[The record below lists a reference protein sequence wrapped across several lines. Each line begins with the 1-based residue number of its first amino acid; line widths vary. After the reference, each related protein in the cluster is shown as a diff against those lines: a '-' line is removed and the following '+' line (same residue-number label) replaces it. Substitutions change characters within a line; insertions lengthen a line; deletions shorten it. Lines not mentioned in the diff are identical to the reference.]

1 MAFLKKLLQANLRQ
15 CLVIS
20 SRCAF
25 LRQNVFYRPIFFSR
39 VFSLQAQDFSQN
51 TTSKSIFNITEKSG
65 KRSVSR
71 NDPIVTIAKQIGESI
86 RGIRSKSE
94 TLDNYN
100 KCKRTGVLSDGD
112 VVRVL
117 VRLAKSNNHKKYNR
131 DETNAVELYE
141 ALLNDIKKNSS
152 QLKEFQLA
160 DTIWSL
166 GKLDITDSEWFD
178 YFGSIIESKQDLKAF
193 SNADLAMILWGH
205 GKTNN
210 AAPILFSHIQKE
222 ILRRDAEKFTTRE
235 LCQIVWSFARVMRAS
250 AKLFAAVRK
259 VIQERDIAEFNNQ
272 DLIMLMWAYSEAG
285 VNVKPLF
292 RYFKFELLNSKR
304 LSEYGTKDLSVILW
318 SFSNQ
323 GIKAQDLFAAV
334 EREILTRPRIYF
346 DDQSLVIIAWSY
358 ANTDNKSPR
367 LFQLLEKQLLS
378 IELSGWSL
386 HRLARIL
393 WSFTKTGFL
402 NKKLLQKISNAML
415 FQDFADLSQ
424 ISLEEV
430 VYTLQFCE
438 HAVSPKLV
446 SAVEAELMKRAKEI

>member
-1 MAFLKKLLQANLRQ
+1 MAFFKKLLQSNLRQ
-15 CLVIS
+15 CLAFS
-20 SRCAF
+20 PRCSF
-25 LRQNVFYRPIFFSR
+25 LHQNVFSRPLFFSNYFR
-39 VFSLQAQDFSQN
+39 IQAQSFSQN
-51 TTSKSIFNITEKSG
+51 TTPKSIFNITEKSG
-65 KRSVSR
+65 KKSFSR
-71 NDPIVTIAKQIGESI
+71 NDPVVTIAKQIEESV

-94 TLDNYN
+94 ALENYA
-100 KCKRTGVLSDGD
+100 KYKSTGVLSDGD
-112 VVRVL
+112 FVRVL
-117 VRLAKSNNHKKYNR
+117 VRLAKSNDHTKYKR
-131 DETNAVELYE
+131 DKNNAVQLYE
-141 ALLNDIKKNSS
+141 GLLNDIKNKSS
-152 QLKEFQLA
+152 QLKEFELA
-160 DTIWSL
+160 DIIWSL
-166 GKLDITDSEWFD
+166 GKLDITDPEWFA
-178 YFGSIIESKQDLKAF
+178 YFGSIIESKQDFKAF

-205 GKTNN
+205 GKTNI

-222 ILRRDAEKFTTRE
+222 ILRRDAKEFTTRE

-259 VIQERDIAEFNNQ
+259 DIQERDITEFNNQ
-272 DLIMLMWAYSEAG
+272 DLIMLMWAYSEEG

-292 RYFKFELLNSKR
+292 RFFKSELLNSKR

-323 GIKAQDLFAAV
+323 RIKAQDLFAAV
-334 EREILTRPRIYF
+334 EREILTRPKLYF

-367 LFQLLEKQLLS
+367 LFQLIEKQLMS
-378 IELSGWSL
+378 IDLGGWSL

-402 NKKLLQKISNAML
+402 NKKFLQKISNAML

-424 ISLEEV
+424 NSLDEV
-430 VYTLQFCE
+430 VYTLQVCE
-438 HAVSPKLV
+438 HALSPKLV

>member
-1 MAFLKKLLQANLRQ
+1 MAFLKKLFQANLRQ

-20 SRCAF
+20 PRCAV
-25 LRQNVFYRPIFFSR
+25 LHPNVSFRPLFFSR
-39 VFSLQAQDFSQN
+39 HFSIQTQDFSPT
-51 TTSKSIFNITEKSG
+51 TTSKSIFSITEKSG
-65 KRSVSR
+65 KEGTSR
-71 NDPIVTIAKQIGESI
+71 NDHVVTNAKQIDESI
-86 RGIRSKSE
+86 RGIRSG
-94 TLDNYN
+94 TYDNYYN
-100 KCKRTGVLSDGD
+100 KYKRTGVFSDGD
-112 VVRVL
+112 LVRVL
-117 VRLAKSNNHKKYNR
+117 LRLAKSNSHNKYKR
-131 DETNAVELYE
+131 DKNNAVELYKS
-141 ALLNDIKKNSS
+141 LLNDIKKNSS
-152 QLKEFQLA
+152 QLREFQLA
-160 DTIWSL
+160 DIIWSL
-166 GKLDITDSEWFD
+166 GKLDMTDSEWFSH
-178 YFGSIIESKQDLKAF
+178 FGSIIESRQDLKAF

-210 AAPILFSHIQKE
+210 VAPILFSHIQKE
-222 ILRRDAEKFTTRE
+222 ILRRGAEEFTTRE

-259 VIQERDIAEFNNQ
+259 VIQGRNSAEFNNQ
-272 DLIMLMWAYSEAG
+272 DLIMLMWAYSEVG

-323 GIKAQDLFAAV
+323 GIKAQELFAAI
-334 EREILTRPRIYF
+334 EREILTRPRNYF

-367 LFQLLEKQLLS
+367 LFQLLEKRLLS
-378 IELSGWSL
+378 IELIDWSL

-402 NKKLLQKISNAML
+402 NKKLLQKISSAML
-415 FQDFADLSQ
+415 LQDFADLSQ
-424 ISLEEV
+424 NSLEEV

-438 HAVSPKLV
+438 HKVSPTLV